1 MNGHWAELIA
11 GQEELQVKYEET
23 RLAIGQNTATS
34 LELDLDMARFDSP
47 GLDSVEIETL
57 QMLASISLTA
67 TRASQ
72 PPVPSAP
79 ARPAAAVVKNN
90 NDRLISQLLAKLPE
104 LTAEEADNYI
114 QILREKNHGKLSGL
128 SVVDIKNGVEE
139 LWRKEVGAAAGGVG
153 AVGFRRGRPS
163 GGQQLAG
170 AGEEEEKVP
179 ECSICL
185 EKMGGADYMELNP
198 CKHSF
203 HGHCIRVSLE
213 PVVTSSSV

>member
-1 MNGHWAELIA
+1 M
-11 GQEELQVKYEET
+11 
-23 RLAIGQNTATS
+23 
-34 LELDLDMARFDSP
+34 
-47 GLDSVEIETL
+47 
-57 QMLASISLTA
+57 
-67 TRASQ
+67 
-72 PPVPSAP
+72 
-79 ARPAAAVVKNN
+79 KNN

-128 SVVDIKNGVEE
+128 SVDDIKNGVEE
-139 LWRKEVGAAAGGVG
+139 LWRNERGACGGVG

-170 AGEEEEKVP
+170 AGEEEVP